1 MRIMWEQVVQCISS
15 LMCKRGGCIW
25 IKIFFIDR
33 NLWRQSCCRLSFE
46 LWALNEWL
54 PNQAWSRFC
63 GSSRTFHQ
71 KLGIHRSEANQRP
84 QKRGEEYFKKS
95 VGQRRRRRPA
105 PFPGFGDLKGT
116 KHVLKN
122 YSFFSFFFAWKE
134 VSSFLN
140 PIELFYASLA
150 ARGQW
155 CDVPW
160 KVARPVVTKSQRSI
174 KKPLLSNYFKSNLN
188 EPWNLVKFG
197 QPEYFLLSRVYILLF
212 NLILLGTA

>member
-1 MRIMWEQVVQCISS
+1 MRIKWEQVVQCISS

-25 IKIFFIDR
+25 IKIFFKDR
-33 NLWRQSCCRLSFE
+33 NFWRQSCCVLSFE

-95 VGQRRRRRPA
+95 VRQRRRRRRRPA

-122 YSFFSFFFAWKE
+122 YSFFLLFCLKRGYLL
-134 VSSFLN
+134 LN
-140 PIELFYASLA
+140 PIELFLCEFSRKGSMMWYS
-150 ARGQW
+150 R
-155 CDVPW
+155 

-174 KKPLLSNYFKSNLN
+174 NKQLLSNYFK
-188 EPWNLVKFG
+188 
-197 QPEYFLLSRVYILLF
+197 
-212 NLILLGTA
+212 

>member
-25 IKIFFIDR
+25 IKIFFKDR
-33 NLWRQSCCRLSFE
+33 NFWRQSCCVLSFE
-46 LWALNEWL
+46 LWTSGCL
-54 PNQAWSRFC
+54 
-63 GSSRTFHQ
+63 
-71 KLGIHRSEANQRP
+71 I
-84 QKRGEEYFKKS
+84 KRGRAFVAALGHSIKSWESIGAKQINVRKREEKNISRKVS
-95 VGQRRRRRPA
+95 DKRRRRRPA

-155 CDVPW
+155 CDV
-160 KVARPVVTKSQRSI
+160 
-174 KKPLLSNYFKSNLN
+174 
-188 EPWNLVKFG
+188 
-197 QPEYFLLSRVYILLF
+197 
-212 NLILLGTA
+212 LGRWQDR

>member
-25 IKIFFIDR
+25 IKIFFKDR
-33 NLWRQSCCRLSFE
+33 NFWRQSCCVLSFE

-95 VGQRRRRRPA
+95 VGQTTTTTTARAVSRIRWPQRHETC
-105 PFPGFGDLKGT
+105 FEELF
-116 KHVLKN
+116 V
-122 YSFFSFFFAWKE
+122 F
-134 VSSFLN
+134 SSFCLKRGFHLLN

-155 CDVPW
+155 CDV
-160 KVARPVVTKSQRSI
+160 
-174 KKPLLSNYFKSNLN
+174 
-188 EPWNLVKFG
+188 
-197 QPEYFLLSRVYILLF
+197 
-212 NLILLGTA
+212 LGRWQDR